1 MASFNDSY
9 ALELDQDILRDGE
22 RGDLESSVLAGI
34 EELQERAPSDSL
46 ITVRMNRVPEGYFAD
61 VHLVSSPLEFR
72 LDAVAN
78 SPYVAFERAM
88 IQARDRVLVW
98 SEMKK
103 L

>member
-1 MASFNDSY
+1 MPFNDSY
-9 ALELDQDILRDGE
+9 ALELDQDILRDGG
-22 RGDLESSVLAGI
+22 RDDLESSVLVGI
-34 EELQERAPSDSL
+34 GELQERAPSDSL
-46 ITVRMNRVPEGYFAD
+46 VTVRMTRVADGYHAD
-61 VHLVSSPLEFR
+61 IHLISAVLEFR
-72 LDAVAN
+72 LDATAN